1 MHADVFLG
9 LIYPGKIENQLKEVT
24 ELRVE
29 IKDINSTMR
38 LMNTGDD
45 RVAKPS
51 ESTIFPG
58 IRSL

>member
-1 MHADVFLG
+1 MHADVSLG

-29 IKDINSTMR
+29 IKDINSAMR
-38 LMNTGDD
+38 LMNTGGD

-51 ESTIFPG
+51 ESTIFQAYG
-58 IRSL
+58 L